1 MTSRFVSALAIVL
14 LSAIPSFA
22 NSGGPPAGL
31 AGAPGQQTC
40 ASCHGDG
47 TVNTGGGR
55 LSIAL
60 VSGTGYVPGQPLR
73 LRITLSDSTALR
85 WGFQLTARRASA
97 NTQTIGTF
105 TATPPQTVTPQ
116 ATTISHGPGGT
127 QVGTT
132 QSASWEVQW
141 NPPADDQGPVIFYA
155 AGNAA
160 NNNNSD
166 GPGDKI
172 YTTSLQVAP
181 QTATDLTGN
190 TALPQFVFGTGNG
203 AGFISSITFSNTRG
217 AAATVKVN
225 FLTDDGNA
233 MNVGGSSSRT
243 LNLAAK
249 GTAQVSADD
258 AGALTQGWALIDL
271 PDGVAA
277 SGVFRQRVQGR
288 PDQEAAVLLS
298 KSTSTE
304 ARFSFDET
312 VPGLT
317 TVMAIVNTSSAS
329 TSVTIRVYDESGGV
343 IQTLNRTVGARSK
356 VTLLLPTEV
365 PAAEGKRGMAEF
377 QVSGAT
383 VSVLALRFQDSG
395 AFTAVP
401 TAE

>member
-1 MTSRFVSALAIVL
+1 MANRLVSTLGLLAFSALAAV
-14 LSAIPSFA
+14 A
-22 NSGGPPAGL
+22 NSAGPPAGL

-55 LSIAL
+55 VTIAL

-73 LRITLSDSTALR
+73 LRVTLSDSTAAR
-85 WGFQLTARRASA
+85 WGFQLTVRRASA

-105 TATPPQTVTPQ
+105 TATPPQTLIPQ
-116 ATTISHGPGGT
+116 SGTIGHGPAGT
-127 QVGTT
+127 QAGTT

-166 GPGDKI
+166 GPGDKV
-172 YTTSLQVAP
+172 YTTSLQVSP
-181 QTATDLTGN
+181 QTATEITGN
-190 TALPQFVFGTGNG
+190 MALPQFVFGTGGG
-203 AGFISSITFSNTRG
+203 AGFVSSITFSNTRST
-217 AAATVKVN
+217 AASVKVN

-233 MNVGGSSSRT
+233 MNVGGNSSRT
-243 LNLAAK
+243 IDLAAK

-258 AGALTQGWALIDL
+258 SGALTQGWALIDL

-277 SGVFRQRVQGR
+277 SGVFRQRVQDR

-304 ARFSFDET
+304 ARFSYDEAI
-312 VPGLT
+312 PGLT

-329 TSVTIRVYDESGGV
+329 ASVTIRIYDEGGTV

-356 VTLLLPTEV
+356 VTLVLPTEV

-377 QVSGAT
+377 EVSGAT
-383 VSVLALRFQDSG
+383 ISVLALRFQDSG